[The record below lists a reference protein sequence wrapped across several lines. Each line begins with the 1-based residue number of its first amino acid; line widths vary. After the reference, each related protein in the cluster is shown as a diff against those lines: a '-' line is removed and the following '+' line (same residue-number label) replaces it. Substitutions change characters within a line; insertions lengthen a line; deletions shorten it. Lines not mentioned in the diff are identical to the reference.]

1 MSLTV
6 VGLAVLHVV
15 RPELSPVR
23 DRLSEYANGSYGS
36 IMTASFVTLGAGTIV
51 LGLAMLST
59 GRTTGW
65 SRVVPVAVIVAGCG
79 LIVSGVF
86 PTDPTGAPTTA
97 ERIHSLASGSA
108 SLALIAAAVVS
119 ARGALARHP
128 GRPRGPAVVLAGL
141 ALGLG
146 AISPVLHGSR
156 WTGLSQRTLWLTLTI
171 WLLVTAWQLRSGHAV
186 ERAPAAMEVVGR
198 RADTIE
204 RCS

>member
-15 RPELSPVR
+15 RPELSPVG
-23 DRLSEYANGSYGS
+23 DRLSEYVNGSYGS
-36 IMTASFVTLGAGTIV
+36 IMTASFVTLGAGAIV

-59 GRTTGW
+59 GMTTGW
-65 SRVVPVAVIVAGCG
+65 CRVVPLAVIVAGCG

-119 ARGALARHP
+119 TLTRRP

-156 WTGLSQRTLWLTLTI
+156 WTGLSQRMLWLTLTT
-171 WLLVTAWQLRSGHAV
+171 WLLVTAWHLRSGHAV
-186 ERAPAAMEVVGR
+186 ERAPAAIEVVGG